1 MLLTRVQSLKRLP
14 SARAQVPPFSV
25 PPSPETL
32 STSWHPSVFFFFI
45 YVGGMRGALL
55 LTLIAALTYFAAVAF
70 LHLALM
76 CFDDIPATASC
87 AEVAPLYRVSF
98 TLVHT
103 YEGRLISP

>member
-1 MLLTRVQSLKRLP
+1 M
-14 SARAQVPPFSV
+14 
-25 PPSPETL
+25 
-32 STSWHPSVFFFFI
+32 
-45 YVGGMRGALL
+45 GGVRGALL

-87 AEVAPLYRVSF
+87 AEVAPSYPVSF

-103 YEGRLISP
+103 YITYLLPRAFPLELSL